1 MKKIRFEYKFTAIYL
16 FLGFLWILFSDSLL
30 NSLISDNN
38 ILTRLQT
45 YKGWFYVTVTAIL
58 FFYIL
63 KKHLLKLRNAEQKA
77 VESDRLKTAF
87 LQNISHEIRTPM
99 NGIIGFAGLLEDE
112 NLSESQRKEYLT
124 TIIKSSNRLLDLVN
138 QVLDISLIET
148 GSIAVHYKPVRLNHL
163 VEEIHEIWSP
173 QVKEG
178 ILFSLSKGFD
188 NENDTIIT
196 DEEKLKQ
203 LLNNLIGNA
212 VKFTE
217 TGYIRFGYIAA
228 GKELTFFVEDSGIGI
243 PKESHEVIFDRFH
256 KIERPTSRFFDG
268 AGLGLAICKS
278 TLDMLNGKMVVKSEP
293 GAGSI
298 FKFTIPYKPAKT
310 IDSSKAVAD
319 YKSIA
324 GLIILVAED
333 EMMNFRYIEELLSGT
348 GIELIHA
355 SNGEEAVEQCKK
367 RNDISLVLMDIRMP
381 NMNGFDATRLI
392 KELRPELPVVAQSAY
407 LIKNEIRHGLQV
419 EFDDYLSKPFLK
431 DELLH
436 AILKNIPLK

>member
-30 NSLISDNN
+30 NSLISDNA
-38 ILTRLQT
+38 ILTRMQT
-45 YKGWFYVTVTAIL
+45 YKGWFYVTVTTIL
-58 FFYIL
+58 FYTIL
-63 KKHLLKLRNAEQKA
+63 QKHLKKLRNAEQKA

-112 NLSESQRKEYLT
+112 NLSELQRKEYLT
-124 TIIKSSNRLLDLVN
+124 TIKKSSNRLLDLVN

-148 GSIAVHYKPVRLNHL
+148 GSVVAHYKPFRLNQL
-163 VEEIHEIWSP
+163 VEEIHEIWAP
-173 QVKEG
+173 QMKEG
-178 ILFSLSKGFD
+178 INFSFSKGFD

-196 DEEKLKQ
+196 DEVKLKQ

-217 TGYIRFGYIAA
+217 TGYIRFGYSAA

-243 PKESHEVIFDRFH
+243 PNEYHEDIFNRFH
-256 KIERPTSRFFDG
+256 KIERNSSRFYDG

-278 TLDMLNGKMVVKSEP
+278 TLDMLQGRMVVESEP
-293 GAGSI
+293 GAGSV
-298 FKFTIPYKPAKT
+298 FRFTIPYKLSKT
-310 IDSSKAVAD
+310 VDSSKAVANIE
-319 YKSIA
+319 SIN

-333 EMMNFRYIEELLSGT
+333 EMMNFRYIEELLIGT
-348 GIELIHA
+348 GIKLIHA
-355 SNGEEAVEQCKK
+355 SDGEEAVEQCKK
-367 RNDISLVLMDIRMP
+367 RDDISLVLMDIRMP

-392 KELRPELPVVAQSAY
+392 REIRPELPVVAQSAY
-407 LIKNEIRHGLQV
+407 LIKNEIHQDLQV
-419 EFDDYLSKPFLK
+419 KFDDYLSKPFLR

-436 AILKNIPLK
+436 AILKNVPIK